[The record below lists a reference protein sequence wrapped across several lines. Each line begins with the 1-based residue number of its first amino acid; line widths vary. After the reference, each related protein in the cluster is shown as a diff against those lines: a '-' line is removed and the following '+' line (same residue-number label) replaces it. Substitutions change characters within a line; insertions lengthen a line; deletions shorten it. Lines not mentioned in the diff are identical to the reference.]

1 MKTILH
7 PTDFSPH
14 AETALDHAIGFARA
28 YDAELHLLNVQ
39 IPFSLPSFPVEETA
53 AEAEAHS
60 ALDAL
65 RIDGVRVERTVRRGL
80 APAPAII
87 EHADEIG
94 ADLLVMGSHGRR
106 GVRRLLL
113 GSVTEEVVREGRG
126 PVLTVHEESKAPEG
140 GYARILVPVDF
151 SPRTAPQLEMAA
163 DLARRFDSALDVVH
177 VIDPPTMPDLYVP
190 FERLV
195 VDIGGTTE
203 KALEKLGQLTAGLEQ
218 DFDVTTQVL
227 VGRAAPEI
235 SEHAGSS
242 GADLIVMPTHG
253 HSGLDRVLLGSVAE
267 GVLRRAECPVLVLKP
282 AD

>member
-14 AETALDHAIGFARA
+14 AETALDHAVGFARA
-28 YDAELHLLNVQ
+28 YDAELHVLNVQ
-39 IPFSLPSFPVEETA
+39 VPFSLPSFPIDETA
-53 AEAEAHS
+53 AEVEARA
-60 ALDAL
+60 ALDDI
-65 RIDGVRVERTVRRGL
+65 RIEGARVERHVRRGL
-80 APAPAII
+80 APAPGII
-87 EHADEIG
+87 DYADEIG
-94 ADLLVMGSHGRR
+94 ADLVVMGSHGRR

-113 GSVTEEVVREGRG
+113 GSVTEEVVREGNA
-126 PVLTVHEESKAPEG
+126 PVLTVHEEAKAPREG
-140 GYARILVPVDF
+140 YSRILVPVDF
-151 SPRTAPQLEMAA
+151 SPRTAPQLERAA

-203 KALEKLGQLTAGLEQ
+203 KAMEELAELTESLRGE
-218 DFDVTTQVL
+218 FDVTTEVL

-235 SEHAGSS
+235 ADHAESTDV
-242 GADLIVMPTHG
+242 DLIVLPTHG

-267 GVLRRAECPVLVLKP
+267 GVLRRADCPVLILKP
-282 AD
+282 GD